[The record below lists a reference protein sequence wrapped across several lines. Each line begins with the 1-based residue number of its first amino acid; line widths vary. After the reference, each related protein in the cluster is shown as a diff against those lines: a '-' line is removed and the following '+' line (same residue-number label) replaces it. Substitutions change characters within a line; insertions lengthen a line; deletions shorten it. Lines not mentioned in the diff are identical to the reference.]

1 MQKLQESVKDIPVP
15 LMSDDKAV
23 AKYVEKLDAA
33 RAKAGLPSTFE
44 RVGQRISKLSSE
56 TADDDITQ
64 SDFFMKAETYRE
76 ELGLPKKTFE
86 EIGAVLKDMKTK
98 LDAAKSSADSKKI
111 TKEFRD
117 KLAAME
123 KVRIT
128 T

>member
-1 MQKLQESVKDIPVP
+1 MQKFQESVKDIPVP

-44 RVGQRISKLSSE
+44 VVGQRFAKLSSE
-56 TADDDITQ
+56 TADDITQ

-98 LDAAKSSADSKKI
+98 LDAAKSSADTKKI

-128 T
+128 M